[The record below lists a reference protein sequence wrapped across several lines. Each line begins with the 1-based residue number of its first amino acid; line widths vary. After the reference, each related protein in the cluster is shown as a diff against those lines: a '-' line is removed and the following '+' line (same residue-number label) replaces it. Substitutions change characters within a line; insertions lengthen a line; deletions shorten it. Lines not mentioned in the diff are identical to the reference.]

1 MKIVH
6 HYWAYWV
13 KKRRKHYSDI
23 VIAPVVVVLLP
34 VWCCDLDQCEDYETI
49 QTGNPGLN
57 SCFVFSLCLFLMTAA
72 WAGGEW
78 FLSVNMADHHTS
90 SHMPASMRGGCS
102 LSWTK
107 WKVHAPEPDK
117 WFVCLPDRQPCVTD
131 LFVCA
136 HLQRDFPL
144 SLQGVLVKN
153 VQSGLQR
160 QSPMWLPARTWTG
173 VTWPRVLCAHMHALR
188 SILHSPFSGGWTTS
202 QPLPAHLNLCYTRWV

>member
-1 MKIVH
+1 MKIVQ

-13 KKRRKHYSDI
+13 KKRRKHHSDSHRPCRCLCRCLFGV
-23 VIAPVVVVLLP
+23 VISISVA
-34 VWCCDLDQCEDYETI
+34 DYETI

-57 SCFVFSLCLFLMTAA
+57 SRFVFSLCLFLMTAA
-72 WAGGEW
+72 WGEW

-173 VTWPRVLCAHMHALR
+173 VTWPRVLRAHMHALR
-188 SILHSPFSGGWTTS
+188 SILHSLFSGGWTTS
-202 QPLPAHLNLCYTRWV
+202 QPLPAHLNLCYTRGV